1 MLRYLEYSQL
11 GLSAIQ
17 FRNNVLI
24 AHSLLLP
31 FHCTL
36 FVWVVPSASGG
47 LCCRSRVEMIR
58 RIGYWMGVAILA
70 GACSGCGVLY
80 TVMKSESKLDRLAV
94 PMTKAEVIAQVGRP
108 DRVLRD
114 DGHMLVWEYSLT
126 ARKQWLYELALC
138 PLSMWVG
145 GCLFYPFTNI
155 VADHQ
160 REYPQHIVLVN
171 DELCAWGTPSA
182 ILQRRRA
189 CASSS
194 TAVLG
199 SGGMRG
205 RPEPVV
211 TGLGPI
217 NRETI
222 DRYRTMAVM
231 AFEDAPGAEESGS
244 RVAGMVTTLLLDL
257 DINMVERT
265 ELDEVFKEQVVQLKH
280 ADDAE
285 VLKVGKLVGAQA
297 IVVGDVQQWERAE
310 GDQVSR
316 VSLAFRIIDVESSA
330 VLFNG
335 EGYGS
340 DATADDPESVARV
353 IVQRILAR
361 LGSQTG
367 LLGSGRIGVNWD
379 LQESAG
385 VRYYLVRELRG
396 GLPAEKAGLKVGD
409 KVVACNGIALATVT
423 SDREAKRL
431 CRVEAGHTLHLDVRR
446 ADQPMAI
453 SVTAEK
459 RPGL

>member
-1 MLRYLEYSQL
+1 
-11 GLSAIQ
+11 
-17 FRNNVLI
+17 
-24 AHSLLLP
+24 
-31 FHCTL
+31 
-36 FVWVVPSASGG
+36 
-47 LCCRSRVEMIR
+47 MIR
-58 RIGYWMGVAILA
+58 QIGCWIGLA
-70 GACSGCGVLY
+70 LLVGACSGCGVLY

-114 DGHMLVWEYSLT
+114 DGQMLVWEYSLT

-160 REYPQHIVLVN
+160 REYPHHIVLVN
-171 DELCAWGTPSA
+171 EELCAWGTPTA

-189 CASSS
+189 CASSG
-194 TAVLG
+194 TAALG
-199 SGGMRG
+199 VGGMRG

-265 ELDEVFKEQVVQLKH
+265 ELDEVFKEQVIQLKH

-285 VLKVGKLVGAQA
+285 VLNVGKLVGAQA
-297 IVVGDVQQWERAE
+297 ILVAKCSNGGDSME
-310 GDQVSR
+310 SR
-316 VSLAFRIIDVESSA
+316 TAACRWALESSMSRA
-330 VLFNG
+330 VWCYSMGRDTVLTPRLMILRAWPAPLYSAFSL
-335 EGYGS
+335 GS
-340 DATADDPESVARV
+340 DRKPGCLGPDGSVS
-353 IVQRILAR
+353 IGTYKNQRRHDTTSCGKFEAAYR
-361 LGSQTG
+361 Q
-367 LLGSGRIGVNWD
+367 RKR
-379 LQESAG
+379 A
-385 VRYYLVRELRG
+385 LR
-396 GLPAEKAGLKVGD
+396 
-409 KVVACNGIALATVT
+409 
-423 SDREAKRL
+423 
-431 CRVEAGHTLHLDVRR
+431 
-446 ADQPMAI
+446 
-453 SVTAEK
+453 
-459 RPGL
+459 